1 MNKQEIINIIKAK
14 AADKIQYFENLIA
27 ETRASNNDTKSSMG
41 DKYETGRE
49 MLQQEINNLQ
59 RQLNEVLNQQAV
71 LQKITSD
78 PSEKV
83 QNGALVKTDKGLFY
97 VAVSM
102 GEIIFALDRPS
113 AGTWENI
120 AGTYFFNTT
129 SYSGGAMFEVGRK
142 LFNLL
147 SSTPGDIRRY
157 ANVDPTSTIVP
168 GYGVDSYDQN
178 FYNKF
183 NTDPRPL
190 KF

>member
-14 AADKIQYFENLIA
+14 ATDKIQYFENLIA

-83 QNGALVKTDKGLFY
+83 QNGALVKTNKGLFY
-97 VAVSM
+97 ISASM
-102 GEIIFALDRPS
+102 GELVFENQKIMTVS
-113 AGTWENI
+113 AESPLVKVMCGKKTGESFTVNSIHQTIENI
-120 AGTYFFNTT
+120 W
-129 SYSGGAMFEVGRK
+129 
-142 LFNLL
+142 
-147 SSTPGDIRRY
+147 
-157 ANVDPTSTIVP
+157 
-168 GYGVDSYDQN
+168 
-178 FYNKF
+178 
-183 NTDPRPL
+183 
-190 KF
+190 

>member
-14 AADKIQYFENLIA
+14 AADKIQYFENLIV

-102 GEIIFALDRPS
+102 GEIIFENQKIMTVS
-113 AGTWENI
+113 AESPLVKIMYNKKAGENFIVNTIYQTIENI
-120 AGTYFFNTT
+120 W
-129 SYSGGAMFEVGRK
+129 
-142 LFNLL
+142 
-147 SSTPGDIRRY
+147 
-157 ANVDPTSTIVP
+157 
-168 GYGVDSYDQN
+168 
-178 FYNKF
+178 
-183 NTDPRPL
+183 
-190 KF
+190 